1 MKLISS
7 ILLVDPEFQVEQ
19 GKEAR
24 VKVGARVGARV
35 EARVKKEKGAQIKA
49 RTRKKKC
56 NILRNLNP
64 S

>member
-19 GKEAR
+19 GKAR
-24 VKVGARVGARV
+24 VKVEARV
-35 EARVKKEKGAQIKA
+35 EARVKKEKGVGVKA
-49 RTRKKKC
+49 RVQKEKGARKEECNTSHIKK
-56 NILRNLNP
+56 